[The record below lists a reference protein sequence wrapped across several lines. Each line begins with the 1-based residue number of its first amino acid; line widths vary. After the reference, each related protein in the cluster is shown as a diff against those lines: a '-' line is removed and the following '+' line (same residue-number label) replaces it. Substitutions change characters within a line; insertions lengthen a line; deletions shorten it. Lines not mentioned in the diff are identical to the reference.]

1 MNDHLELTLKV
12 NGTLRTA
19 LLPRGLRLLDAL
31 RRLGYLGVKEGCGEG
46 ECGACTVLLAGR
58 PVNSCLVFAEQA
70 VGKEIVTVEG
80 VGQGHPGGLHPFQ
93 QAMIALGGVQC
104 GFCTPGVVVTGAH
117 LCDTRP
123 GADEAEIKEAL
134 AGNLCRCTG
143 YTKIVK
149 AVQAAMAQMRK

>member
-1 MNDHLELTLKV
+1 MNHEELTLKV
-12 NGTLRTA
+12 NGTVRTA
-19 LLPRGLRLLDAL
+19 LFPTGVRLLDAL

-58 PVNSCLVFAEQA
+58 PVNSCLVFAQQA
-70 VGKEIVTVEG
+70 VGQEIVTVEG
-80 VGQGHPGGLHPFQ
+80 VGKGYPGGLHPFQ
-93 QAMIALGGVQC
+93 KAMIEVGGVQC

-123 GADEAEIKEAL
+123 GASEAQIKEAL

-143 YTKIVK
+143 YTKIVQ
-149 AVQAAMAQMRK
+149 AVQAAMAAMAK